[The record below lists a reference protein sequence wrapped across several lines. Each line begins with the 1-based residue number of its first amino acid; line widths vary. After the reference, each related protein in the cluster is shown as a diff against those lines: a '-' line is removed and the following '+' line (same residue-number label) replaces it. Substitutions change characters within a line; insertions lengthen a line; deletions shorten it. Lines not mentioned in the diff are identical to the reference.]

1 MSLTSSALACWFFTT
16 STTWE
21 TYIYEMESLCCTA
34 EINIVYQLFD
44 VQSLS
49 CIRLFA
55 TLWSAAHLA
64 SLSFTIYWSLLKFMP
79 IELVMLSNH
88 LILCHPLLFCLQSFL
103 ESGYFPMSWLFTL
116 GGQSIGTSASASVL
130 PMNTQDGFPL
140 KLTNWSCSQGNSRP
154 SSPAPQY
161 KNINSSVLS
170 LFYGPTLISMH
181 DYWKKS

>member
-1 MSLTSSALACWFFTT
+1 MGFSRQQYWSGFPCSPPGDLPNPGTESRSLMSSALACWFFTT

-88 LILCHPLLFCLQSFL
+88 LILCHPLFL
-103 ESGYFPMSWLFTL
+103 LPSIFP
-116 GGQSIGTSASASVL
+116 SIKVFS
-130 PMNTQDGFPL
+130 N
-140 KLTNWSCSQGNSRP
+140 KLT
-154 SSPAPQY
+154 
-161 KNINSSVLS
+161 LS
-170 LFYGPTLISMH
+170 ITWPKY
-181 DYWKKS
+181 